1 MVSFKGQK
9 VDVAARG
16 GYMSITYSKDNEFE
30 KENCPGIFYGF
41 RACSTYDLASGH
53 NLLPAT
59 SDFHVS
65 LLAYKE

>member
-1 MVSFKGQK
+1 MFKFQGQK
-9 VDVAARG
+9 ADVAARG
-16 GYMSITYSKDNEFE
+16 GYMPIAYSKGNEIE

-53 NLLPAT
+53 NLLHAS
-59 SDFHVS
+59 SDFRVS

>member
-1 MVSFKGQK
+1 MVSFQGRK
-9 VDVAARG
+9 VDVTARG
-16 GYMSITYSKDNEFE
+16 GYISDNGFE